1 MTGVDPVKI
10 ALNDAPTMS
19 LFKGIEALKLKTPIL
34 GLDLGT
40 LGVPEF
46 GTEFSMGMLHD
57 TRPTKFEELVRLSGL
72 SHGTDVWLGNAQDLI
87 KAGTATLSTVI
98 STRDDMLN
106 DLVALGMDEA
116 VAFKIMESVR
126 KGKGLTSDFEKAMAA
141 ANVEA
146 WYQQSC
152 RKIKYMFPKAH
163 AVAYCIMSFRIAYFK
178 VHHPVAFY
186 ADYFSNKAFGV
197 DATVCSGGIAKVRE
211 RMKDLKALE
220 KPSNKEAD
228 ELSILAVVEEMYARG
243 FQMLKVDLVKSE
255 PHKFVVEKLPD
266 GADAVRP
273 PLISL
278 PGLGGTAAEAL
289 YAETKKGEF
298 SSVEDIVDRCGI
310 NKNVVEALRSQGCL
324 GDLPDS
330 KQGQLF

>member
-1 MTGVDPVKI
+1 
-10 ALNDAPTMS
+10 
-19 LFKGIEALKLKTPIL
+19 
-34 GLDLGT
+34 
-40 LGVPEF
+40 
-46 GTEFSMGMLHD
+46 
-57 TRPTKFEELVRLSGL
+57 
-72 SHGTDVWLGNAQDLI
+72 
-87 KAGTATLSTVI
+87 
-98 STRDDMLN
+98 
-106 DLVALGMDEA
+106 
-116 VAFKIMESVR
+116 
-126 KGKGLTSDFEKAMAA
+126 
-141 ANVEA
+141 
-146 WYQQSC
+146 
-152 RKIKYMFPKAH
+152 
-163 AVAYCIMSFRIAYFK
+163 MSFRIAYFK